1 MKVSKAIEMLS
12 KNYSPDDELV
22 IMWWDKEIM
31 ANDDKVSDEAMAYAE
46 GVLEDDE
53 WLSSSIYNTIRE
65 AIAEFHKEEVAYGEA
80 QDDYEFV
87 RDLLGK
93 LGTINP

>member
-1 MKVSKAIEMLS
+1 MKVSKAIEMLA
-12 KNYSPDDELV
+12 KNYSSDDELV
-22 IMWWDKEIM
+22 IMWWDKGIM
-31 ANDDKVSDEAMAYAE
+31 TFDDEVEVSDEAMAYAE

-53 WLSSSIYNTIRE
+53 WLGSSIYETIRE
-65 AIAEFHKEEVAYGEA
+65 AIAEFHKEVVASGEA

-93 LGTINP
+93 